1 MKYTTPLLV
10 LAMLLGVTGCNF
22 IVRNPN
28 PADRPVPED
37 PAAVPQLP
45 EETVTVRI
53 ATSEGDITLDLWP
66 EKSPDTVENFLVYVD
81 EGFYDG
87 TIFHR
92 VIPGFM
98 IQGGGFTPRLQK
110 KPTHA
115 PIRNEARSDVQNERG
130 TIAMART
137 PEPHS
142 ATAQFFINH
151 ANNYALD
158 HVSPTE
164 RGYGYCVFGKVT
176 DGMDV
181 VDAIARV
188 QTATIN
194 GMGDVPVEPVLI
206 ESIRRVD

>member
-10 LAMLLGVTGCNF
+10 IALLASLTGCNF
-22 IVRNPN
+22 IVKNPN
-28 PADRPVPED
+28 PADRPVAEE
-37 PAAVPQLP
+37 PAPVPQLP
-45 EETVTVRI
+45 EKTVTVFI
-53 ATSEGDITLDLWP
+53 TTSEGNITLELWP
-66 EKSPDTVENFLVYVD
+66 EKSPQTVENFLVYVD

-110 KPTHA
+110 KVTHA
-115 PIRNEARSDVQNERG
+115 PITNEARSDVKNERG

-137 PEPHS
+137 DKPHS

-151 ANNYALD
+151 ANNYPLD
-158 HVSPTE
+158 HVSPTD

-176 DGMDV
+176 KGMDV

-194 GMGDVPVEPVLI
+194 GRGDVPVEPVLI
-206 ESIRRVD
+206 ESIRRAD